1 MAVSLSL
8 KESKQEKKRGQGWG
22 MMWGI
27 GAQHE
32 EGPPWTHSP
41 RALWHLRTSLRKVV
55 SGVNRAGAA
64 ETHSRKPHN
73 KKALERTDS
82 WGSLSQFS

>member
-27 GAQHE
+27 CAQHE
-32 EGPPWTHSP
+32 EGPPQTLSP
-41 RALWHLRTSLRKVV
+41 RALWHLRTSLRNVA

-64 ETHSRKPHN
+64 EIHSRK
-73 KKALERTDS
+73 TT
-82 WGSLSQFS
+82 Q